1 MNNQNQELKK
11 AGLKATLPRIKIMEV
26 LASTAIQEEAHFS
39 AEDIYKELL
48 ANGENIGLASV
59 YRVLTQFE
67 SAGMVKKHHFEGSH
81 AVYEVIEEH
90 HEHMVDVETGK
101 VLEFQ
106 DQELTEGYKGTVAL
120 QAKDGRVWP
129 PLAGSLPLPR
139 LLGAPLAAALQP
151 VLRRRVAHAFA
162 HGPPTRPCG
171 SGRGLHMR
179 LAHAVA
185 HAVAHAGWRV
195 A

>member
-1 MNNQNQELKK
+1 MNNQKKEIKK

-48 ANGENIGLASV
+48 NNGENIGLASV

-67 SAGMVKKHHFEGSH
+67 AAGMVKKHHFEGSH

-90 HEHMVDVETGK
+90 HEHMVDIDTGK

-106 DQELTEGYKGTVAL
+106 DDILINRLNEIVSKSGYQLVDHNL
-120 QAKDGRVWP
+120 
-129 PLAGSLPLPR
+129 
-139 LLGAPLAAALQP
+139 
-151 VLRRRVAHAFA
+151 VLHVKKIE
-162 HGPPTRPCG
+162 
-171 SGRGLHMR
+171 S
-179 LAHAVA
+179 
-185 HAVAHAGWRV
+185 
-195 A
+195 